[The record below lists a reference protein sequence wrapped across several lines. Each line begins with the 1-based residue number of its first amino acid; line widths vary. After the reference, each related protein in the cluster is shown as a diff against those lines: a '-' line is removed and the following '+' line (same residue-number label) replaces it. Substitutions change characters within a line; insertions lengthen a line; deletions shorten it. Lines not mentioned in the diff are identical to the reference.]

1 MALREA
7 LRGAERKARRVRG
20 EIKGDEALCQYTEA
34 FRHGGIKA
42 QNAQAP
48 YSLYQQGELSCEIP
62 PRGVQATS
70 LVFEMEEAVT
80 STICTR
86 NVIYDKKNCEIAY
99 QKLLFQY
106 NLSEACGSLP
116 LILPFLRS
124 SAMVGAETA
133 GCIGRERAQLRE
145 EEERV
150 IKMGWSTS

>member
-1 MALREA
+1 MVFDFAAFWCVALPSSI
-7 LRGAERKARRVRG
+7 LFCQ
-20 EIKGDEALCQYTEA
+20 IK
-34 FRHGGIKA
+34 
-42 QNAQAP
+42 
-48 YSLYQQGELSCEIP
+48 
-62 PRGVQATS
+62 
-70 LVFEMEEAVT
+70 
-80 STICTR
+80 
-86 NVIYDKKNCEIAY
+86 DKKNCEIAY

-150 IKMGWSTS
+150 IKMGWSTSGMCPSNPNT